1 MYDCKFQE
9 RLYISR
15 ESTPIQ
21 FFNEFIQHKEW
32 PLSMDN
38 ANGAHGFSGHRIVCL
53 DIVQGVSGQCPHFP
67 LRESMDNVQKVHGHS
82 PGRWWTI
89 PNEFMEIGQSECA
102 PWTLSRVSMNI
113 VQAFH

>member
-1 MYDCKFQE
+1 MIVKFK
-9 RLYISR
+9 RDYIFP
-15 ESTPIQ
+15 ESLLQ
-21 FFNEFIQHKEW
+21 FSFFNEFIQHKEW

-38 ANGAHGFSGHRIVCL
+38 VNGAHGFSGHCIVCL
-53 DIVQGVSGQCPHFP
+53 DIVQGISGQCPHFP

-89 PNEFMEIGQSECA
+89 PNESMEIGQSECA

-113 VQAFH
+113 VQTFH